1 MLLQATLN
9 GPYTKDSHPA
19 IPVSPRELADDAR
32 TCVAEGAR
40 AIHVH
45 PRDMYG
51 AERLDPAV
59 IDHVVSIVKDACGM
73 PVGVSTAAWVEP
85 DLDRRIEMI
94 RRWHAPDYAAVD
106 LAEPGATRIMEACLE
121 AGVGIE
127 AGLCSVEDVETLA
140 ASGLGPLVLRI
151 MIEPVHV
158 PAPEAVPLVEAIHAA
173 LDRYDLRAP
182 RLQHGDGAAAWIL
195 LADALRRG
203 IDTRIGLEDTLRD
216 PDGTLTE
223 SNASLVRAVVHSAS

>member
-1 MLLQATLN
+1 MLQATLN
-9 GPYTKDSHPA
+9 GPYTKDNHPA
-19 IPVSPRELADDAR
+19 VPVSARELADDASS
-32 TCVAEGAR
+32 CVAEGAR

-45 PRDMYG
+45 PRDAYG

-59 IDHVVSIVKDACGM
+59 IDRVVSIVKDACGM

-94 RRWHAPDYAAVD
+94 RRWHVPDYAAVD
-106 LAEPGATRIMEACLE
+106 LAEPGATRVMEACLE
-121 AGVGIE
+121 AGVGVE

-151 MIEPVHV
+151 MIEPVGV
-158 PAPEAVPLVEAIHAA
+158 RAAYAVPLVDAIHAA

-182 RLQHGDGAAAWIL
+182 RLQHGDGDAAWVL
-195 LADALRRG
+195 VADALRRG
-203 IDTRIGLEDTLRD
+203 IDTRIGLEDTLRG

-223 SNASLVRAVVHSAS
+223 GNAALVRAVLQPAS